1 MNDSARIFAIAVALS
16 ACGDGG
22 TAGPFDGR
30 PDTSLS
36 GDADGSLAS
45 RCQIQAMQI
54 TCDHESLSLNDSTAD
69 REIAYETPL
78 GVAPAAGW
86 PAVIYFQ
93 GSFVTGTSAFAAQV
107 GAPFGAYNLT
117 LTIKALLDSGYAV
130 IAPNAAMMGTTFWET
145 NVPPYSTSWTGSP
158 DDVFVTRILAAIP
171 AGMFGTIDPSRL
183 YAMGI
188 SSGGFMTSRMAV
200 SYPGV
205 FRALADHS
213 GSYATCSAICVVP
226 TPLPA
231 NHPPVLFLHGDT
243 DAIVPMSAVQ
253 PYFDALQAEGIE
265 AQLVTDP
272 NAGHEWLAAGAAT
285 IPAWFTSHP

>member
-1 MNDSARIFAIAVALS
+1 MRDRARSVAIAVALS
-16 ACGDGG
+16 ACGHHG
-22 TAGPFDGR
+22 TAGPLDGN
-30 PDTSLS
+30 PDASLG

-45 RCQIQAMQI
+45 RCQIAPTAI
-54 TCDHESLSLNDSTAD
+54 TCDHDTLSLNDSTAD
-69 REIAYETPL
+69 RDIAYEVPL

-86 PAVIYFQ
+86 PAVIYYQ
-93 GSFVTGTSAFAAQV
+93 GSFVTGTSAFSAQV
-107 GAPFGAYNLT
+107 GAPFGEYNLT
-117 LTIKALLDSGYAV
+117 LTIKALLDGGYAV

-145 NVPPYSTSWTGSP
+145 NVPPYSTSWSGSP
-158 DDVFVTRILAAIP
+158 DDVLVTHMLAAIT
-171 AGMFGTIDPSRL
+171 AGTFGPIDPSRL

-231 NHPPVLFLHGDT
+231 DHPPV
-243 DAIVPMSAVQ
+243 
-253 PYFDALQAEGIE
+253 
-265 AQLVTDP
+265 
-272 NAGHEWLAAGAAT
+272 
-285 IPAWFTSHP
+285 

>member
-1 MNDSARIFAIAVALS
+1 MSSARVLAIVITLS
-16 ACGDGG
+16 ACGDH
-22 TAGPFDGR
+22 ASVPLDGNADAS
-30 PDTSLS
+30 P
-36 GDADGSLAS
+36 DADGSLGS
-45 RCQIQAMQI
+45 RCEIAAMQI
-54 TCDHESLSLNDSTAD
+54 TCDHATTSLDDSTASRD
-69 REIAYETPL
+69 VAYEVPL
-78 GVAPAAGW
+78 GVAPASGW
-86 PAVIYFQ
+86 PAVIFYQ

-107 GAPFGAYNLT
+107 GAPFGEYNLT
-117 LTIKALLDSGYAV
+117 LTIKALLDGGYAV
-130 IAPNAAMMGTTFWET
+130 IAPNAAQMGSTFWET

-158 DDVFVTRILAAIP
+158 DDVLVTHMLAAIG
-171 AGMFGTIDPSRL
+171 AGTFGTIDPARL

-213 GSYATCSAICVVP
+213 GSYATCSAICAVP

-231 NHPPVLFLHGDT
+231 DHPPVLFLHGDT

-253 PYFDALQAEGIE
+253 PYFADLQAEGIE

-272 NAGHEWLAAGAAT
+272 NAGHEWLAAGVIT